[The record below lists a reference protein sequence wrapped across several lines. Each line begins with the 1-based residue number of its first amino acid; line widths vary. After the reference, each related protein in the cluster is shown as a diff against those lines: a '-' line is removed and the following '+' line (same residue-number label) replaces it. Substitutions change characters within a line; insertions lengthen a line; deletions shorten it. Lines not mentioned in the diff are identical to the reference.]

1 MRSKYPQDPEAAIVV
16 SLGVGCYVVWMI
28 RRITLACFVAHWA
41 IACGSDGADA
51 GAPDEPAASASGV
64 DAKAPDDTATDTV
77 PSGAPSEP
85 SATTEAGVT
94 VSDGPTLDVF
104 EGGLA
109 DPPLAE
115 DSGVVPAVTGDAAL
129 DSGVGDVGVGDAGVR
144 DVGDASVVDP
154 DGDSSSESVDASAAL
169 DASADAAAPSCE
181 GTWALGD
188 GNLFAVIDEACEIH
202 NFCDIMNGIHT
213 TGTLDAEVLHLDSVA
228 GEPLSFVYTLTTDT
242 LTIVDGSGDVD
253 LPLTR
258 VPAQQLPVDCPA
270 P

>member
-1 MRSKYPQDPEAAIVV
+1 
-16 SLGVGCYVVWMI
+16 MI

-51 GAPDEPAASASGV
+51 GASDEPAASASGV
-64 DAKAPDDTATDTV
+64 DAEAPDDTATDSV
-77 PSGAPSEP
+77 PSETQSEP
-85 SATTEAGVT
+85 SATNEAGVT
-94 VSDGPTLDVF
+94 ASDGPTLDVF

-115 DSGVVPAVTGDAAL
+115 DSGVAPAVTSGAAL
-129 DSGVGDVGVGDAGVR
+129 DSLDSGVR
-144 DVGDASVVDP
+144 DGDASAVSDTGVSDTAVSNTDP

-169 DASADAAAPSCE
+169 DAVADAAAPSCE

-188 GNLFAVIDEACEIH
+188 GNLFAVIDAACEIH
-202 NFCDIMNGIHT
+202 NFCDIMNAIHT
-213 TGTLDAEVLHLDSVA
+213 TGTLDGEMLHLDSVA
-228 GEPLSFVYTLTTDT
+228 GEPLSFVYTLTKDT
-242 LTIVDGSGDVD
+242 LTIVDGSGDLD